1 MPDGTNTNASRQVV
15 SALNS
20 IPFGNIIGGPLAAC
34 VQAQAEAAQT
44 TLNYIRGFTMTESHL
59 DVEGAEPITVSFS
72 FIMEGVPT
80 RMTVPLMTIVPIPY
94 MRIEHVDLSFT
105 ADITACDNEKM
116 EAKFASEGYQG
127 VEEDEKSVSMQ
138 SKMGVHVRA
147 STGDIPSGMAK
158 MLDFFANNLVVQ
170 ETLTTEEVEDMK
182 LEAARQRA
190 IRKNDMVEKERIE
203 AQQALERQKQKEEE
217 RKKKE
222 AEDKYRYGLIA
233 GLVQGVKKRKLRLAE
248 EELKRILR
256 VIEEEEA
263 RCNKIAA
270 LVEAVKKRRE
280 RLDEEEQKR
289 KEEER
294 KCKEKEEQDKVS
306 SSTTGQ
312 YVRPSTGSSSGSS
325 GTYVRP
331 STGSS
336 STTGQYVRPST
347 GSSSGSSSTYV
358 RPSTGSSSTTGQYV
372 RPSTGSSS
380 GSSGTYVRP
389 STGSSSTTGQYVR
402 PSTGSSSS
410 SSGTY
415 VRPSTGSSSGSSG
428 SSSASGGASSSSSSS
443 RRLMPN
449 RFKRVVAPSSSSGS
463 ASEKSDDPDSLSK
476 AIDSIKGRRF
486 SNLIRNIKRKK

>member
-1 MPDGTNTNASRQVV
+1 MPDGTNTTASRQVV

-170 ETLTTEEVEDMK
+170 ETLTTKEVEDMK

-289 KEEER
+289 KEAER
-294 KCKEKEEQDKVS
+294 QRKEKEEQDKVS
-306 SSTTGQ
+306 SSTTGP
-312 YVRPSTGSSSGSS
+312 YI
-325 GTYVRP
+325 
-331 STGSS
+331 
-336 STTGQYVRPST
+336 
-347 GSSSGSSSTYV
+347 
-358 RPSTGSSSTTGQYV
+358 
-372 RPSTGSSS
+372 
-380 GSSGTYVRP
+380 
-389 STGSSSTTGQYVR
+389 R

-415 VRPSTGSSSGSSG
+415 VRPSTSGSSSSSGSTSGSGSSSSSSSGTYVRPYTGSSSGSNG

-449 RFKRVVAPSSSSGS
+449 MSKRVVAPSSSSGS
-463 ASEKSDDPDSLSK
+463 ASEKSDDPESLSK
-476 AIDSIKGRRF
+476 TIDSIKGRRF

>member
-170 ETLTTEEVEDMK
+170 ETLTTKEVEDMK

-294 KCKEKEEQDKVS
+294 QRKEKEEQDKVS
-306 SSTTGQ
+306 SSTTGP
-312 YVRPSTGSSSGSS
+312 YIRPSTGSSSS
-325 GTYVRP
+325 
-331 STGSS
+331 
-336 STTGQYVRPST
+336 
-347 GSSSGSSSTYV
+347 
-358 RPSTGSSSTTGQYV
+358 
-372 RPSTGSSS
+372 
-380 GSSGTYVRP
+380 SSGTYVRP

-415 VRPSTGSSSGSSG
+415 VRPSTSGSSSSSGSTSGSGSSSSSSSGTYVRPSTGSSSGSSGTYVRPPTGSSSGSSG

-449 RFKRVVAPSSSSGS
+449 MSKRVVAPSSSSGS
-463 ASEKSDDPDSLSK
+463 ASEKSDDPESLSK

>member
-72 FIMEGVPT
+72 FLMEGVPT

-170 ETLTTEEVEDMK
+170 ETLTTKEVEDMK

-289 KEEER
+289 KEAER
-294 KCKEKEEQDKVS
+294 QRKEKEEQDKVS
-306 SSTTGQ
+306 SSTTGP
-312 YVRPSTGSSSGSS
+312 YIRPSTGSSSSSS

-331 STGSS
+331 STSGSS
-336 STTGQYVRPST
+336 
-347 GSSSGSSSTYV
+347 SSSGST
-358 RPSTGSSSTTGQYV
+358 
-372 RPSTGSSS
+372 S
-380 GSSGTYVRP
+380 GS
-389 STGSSSTTGQYVR
+389 GS
-402 PSTGSSSS
+402 SSSS

-415 VRPSTGSSSGSSG
+415 VRPSTGSSSGSNG

-449 RFKRVVAPSSSSGS
+449 MSKRVVAPSSSSGS
-463 ASEKSDDPDSLSK
+463 ASEKSDDPESLSK
-476 AIDSIKGRRF
+476 TIDSIKGRRF

>member
-170 ETLTTEEVEDMK
+170 ETLTTKEVEDMK

-222 AEDKYRYGLIA
+222 AEDKYRYGLIV

-294 KCKEKEEQDKVS
+294 QRKEKEEQDKVS
-306 SSTTGQ
+306 SSTTGP
-312 YVRPSTGSSSGSS
+312 YIRPSTGSSSSSSGTYVRPSTSGSSSSSGSTSGSGSSSSSSS

-336 STTGQYVRPST
+336 S
-347 GSSSGSSSTYV
+347 SSSGTYV

-389 STGSSSTTGQYVR
+389 STGSSS
-402 PSTGSSSS
+402 GSC
-410 SSGTY
+410 
-415 VRPSTGSSSGSSG
+415 G

-449 RFKRVVAPSSSSGS
+449 MSKRVVAPSSSSGS
-463 ASEKSDDPDSLSK
+463 ASEKSDDPESLSK
-476 AIDSIKGRRF
+476 TIDSIKGRRF

>member
-72 FIMEGVPT
+72 FLMEGVPT

-170 ETLTTEEVEDMK
+170 ETLTTKEVEDMK

-222 AEDKYRYGLIA
+222 AEDKYRYGLIV

-289 KEEER
+289 KEAER
-294 KCKEKEEQDKVS
+294 QRKEKEEQDKVS
-306 SSTTGQ
+306 SSTTGP
-312 YVRPSTGSSSGSS
+312 YIRPSTGSSSSSSGTYVRPSTSGSSSSSGSTSGSGSSSSSSS

-336 STTGQYVRPST
+336 S
-347 GSSSGSSSTYV
+347 SSSGTYV

-389 STGSSSTTGQYVR
+389 STGSSS
-402 PSTGSSSS
+402 GSC
-410 SSGTY
+410 
-415 VRPSTGSSSGSSG
+415 G

-449 RFKRVVAPSSSSGS
+449 MSKRVVAPSSSSGS
-463 ASEKSDDPDSLSK
+463 ASEKSDDPESLSK

>member
-170 ETLTTEEVEDMK
+170 ETLTTKEVEDMK

-222 AEDKYRYGLIA
+222 AEDKYRYGLIV

-289 KEEER
+289 KEAER
-294 KCKEKEEQDKVS
+294 QRKEKEEQDKVS
-306 SSTTGQ
+306 SSTTGP
-312 YVRPSTGSSSGSS
+312 YIRPSTGSSSSSSGTYVRPSTSGSSSSSGSTSGSGSSSSSSS

-336 STTGQYVRPST
+336 STTGQ
-347 GSSSGSSSTYV
+347 
-358 RPSTGSSSTTGQYV
+358 
-372 RPSTGSSS
+372 
-380 GSSGTYVRP
+380 YVRP

-415 VRPSTGSSSGSSG
+415 VRPSTGSSSGSCG

-449 RFKRVVAPSSSSGS
+449 MSKRVVAPSSSSGS
-463 ASEKSDDPDSLSK
+463 ASEKSDDPESLSK
-476 AIDSIKGRRF
+476 TIDSIKGRRF

>member
-105 ADITACDNEKM
+105 ADITACDNEKI

-170 ETLTTEEVEDMK
+170 ETLTTKEVEDMK

-289 KEEER
+289 KEAER
-294 KCKEKEEQDKVS
+294 QRKEKEEQDKVS
-306 SSTTGQ
+306 SSTTGP
-312 YVRPSTGSSSGSS
+312 YIRPSTGSSSSSS

-331 STGSS
+331 STSGSS
-336 STTGQYVRPST
+336 
-347 GSSSGSSSTYV
+347 SSSGST
-358 RPSTGSSSTTGQYV
+358 
-372 RPSTGSSS
+372 S
-380 GSSGTYVRP
+380 GS
-389 STGSSSTTGQYVR
+389 GS
-402 PSTGSSSS
+402 SSSS

-415 VRPSTGSSSGSSG
+415 VRPSTGSSSGSNG

-449 RFKRVVAPSSSSGS
+449 MSKRVVAPSSSSGS
-463 ASEKSDDPDSLSK
+463 ASEKSDDPESLSK
-476 AIDSIKGRRF
+476 TIDSIKGRRF

>member
-170 ETLTTEEVEDMK
+170 ETLTTKEVEDMK

-222 AEDKYRYGLIA
+222 AEDKYRYGLIV

-294 KCKEKEEQDKVS
+294 QRKEKEEQDKVS
-306 SSTTGQ
+306 SSTTGP
-312 YVRPSTGSSSGSS
+312 YIRPSTGSSSSSSGTYVRPSTSGSSSSSGSTSGSGSSSSSSS

-336 STTGQYVRPST
+336 S
-347 GSSSGSSSTYV
+347 SSG
-358 RPSTGSSSTTGQYV
+358 
-372 RPSTGSSS
+372 
-380 GSSGTYVRP
+380 GTYVRP

-449 RFKRVVAPSSSSGS
+449 MSKRVVAPSSSSGS
-463 ASEKSDDPDSLSK
+463 ASEKSDDPESLSK

>member
-72 FIMEGVPT
+72 FLMEGVPT

-170 ETLTTEEVEDMK
+170 ETLTTKEVEDMK

-289 KEEER
+289 KEAER
-294 KCKEKEEQDKVS
+294 QRKEKEEQDKVS
-306 SSTTGQ
+306 SSTTGP
-312 YVRPSTGSSSGSS
+312 YIRPSTGSSSSSSGTYVRPSTSGSSSSSGSTSGSGSSSSSSS

-347 GSSSGSSSTYV
+347 GSSSGSC
-358 RPSTGSSSTTGQYV
+358 
-372 RPSTGSSS
+372 
-380 GSSGTYVRP
+380 
-389 STGSSSTTGQYVR
+389 
-402 PSTGSSSS
+402 
-410 SSGTY
+410 
-415 VRPSTGSSSGSSG
+415 G

-449 RFKRVVAPSSSSGS
+449 MSKRVVAPSSSSGS
-463 ASEKSDDPDSLSK
+463 ASEKSDDPESLSK

>member
-170 ETLTTEEVEDMK
+170 ETLTTKEVEDMK

-289 KEEER
+289 KEAER
-294 KCKEKEEQDKVS
+294 QRKEKEEQDKVS
-306 SSTTGQ
+306 SSTTGP
-312 YVRPSTGSSSGSS
+312 YIRPSTGSSSSSSGTYVRPSTSGSSSSSGSTSGSGSSSSSSS

-336 STTGQYVRPST
+336 SS
-347 GSSSGSSSTYV
+347 
-358 RPSTGSSSTTGQYV
+358 
-372 RPSTGSSS
+372 
-380 GSSGTYVRP
+380 SSGTYVRP

-415 VRPSTGSSSGSSG
+415 VRPSTGSSSGSNG

-449 RFKRVVAPSSSSGS
+449 MSKRVVAPSSSSGS
-463 ASEKSDDPDSLSK
+463 ASEKSDDPESLSK
-476 AIDSIKGRRF
+476 TIDSIKGRRF

>member
-170 ETLTTEEVEDMK
+170 ETLTTKEVEDMK

-289 KEEER
+289 KEEEQKRKEEER
-294 KCKEKEEQDKVS
+294 KCKEKEEQDKV
-306 SSTTGQ
+306 
-312 YVRPSTGSSSGSS
+312 
-325 GTYVRP
+325 
-331 STGSS
+331 
-336 STTGQYVRPST
+336 
-347 GSSSGSSSTYV
+347 
-358 RPSTGSSSTTGQYV
+358 SSSTTGQYV

-463 ASEKSDDPDSLSK
+463 ASEKSDDPESLSK

>member
-170 ETLTTEEVEDMK
+170 ETLTTKEVEDMK

-289 KEEER
+289 KEAER
-294 KCKEKEEQDKVS
+294 QRKEKEEQDKVS
-306 SSTTGQ
+306 SSTTGP
-312 YVRPSTGSSSGSS
+312 YIRPSTGSSSSSS

-331 STGSS
+331 STSGSS
-336 STTGQYVRPST
+336 
-347 GSSSGSSSTYV
+347 SSSGST
-358 RPSTGSSSTTGQYV
+358 
-372 RPSTGSSS
+372 S
-380 GSSGTYVRP
+380 GS
-389 STGSSSTTGQYVR
+389 GS
-402 PSTGSSSS
+402 SSSS

-415 VRPSTGSSSGSSG
+415 VRPSTGSSSGSNG

-449 RFKRVVAPSSSSGS
+449 MSKRVVAPSSSSGS
-463 ASEKSDDPDSLSK
+463 ASEKSDDPESLSK

>member
-170 ETLTTEEVEDMK
+170 ETLTTKEVEDMK

-222 AEDKYRYGLIA
+222 AEDKYRYGLIV

-289 KEEER
+289 KEAER
-294 KCKEKEEQDKVS
+294 QRKEKEEQDKVS
-306 SSTTGQ
+306 SSTTGP
-312 YVRPSTGSSSGSS
+312 YIRPSTGSSSSSS

-331 STGSS
+331 STSGSS
-336 STTGQYVRPST
+336 
-347 GSSSGSSSTYV
+347 SSSGSTSGS
-358 RPSTGSSSTTGQYV
+358 GSSS
-372 RPSTGSSS
+372 SSSS
-380 GSSGTYVRP
+380 GT
-389 STGSSSTTGQYVR
+389 YVR

-415 VRPSTGSSSGSSG
+415 VRPSTGSSSGSCG

-449 RFKRVVAPSSSSGS
+449 MSKRVVAPSSSSGS
-463 ASEKSDDPDSLSK
+463 ASEKSDDPESLSK
-476 AIDSIKGRRF
+476 TIDSIKGRRF

>member
-72 FIMEGVPT
+72 FLMEGVPT

-170 ETLTTEEVEDMK
+170 ETLTTKEVEDMK

-289 KEEER
+289 KEAER
-294 KCKEKEEQDKVS
+294 QRKEKEEQDKVS
-306 SSTTGQ
+306 SSTTGP
-312 YVRPSTGSSSGSS
+312 YIRPSTGSSSSSS

-331 STGSS
+331 STSGSS
-336 STTGQYVRPST
+336 
-347 GSSSGSSSTYV
+347 SSSGST
-358 RPSTGSSSTTGQYV
+358 
-372 RPSTGSSS
+372 S
-380 GSSGTYVRP
+380 GS
-389 STGSSSTTGQYVR
+389 GS
-402 PSTGSSSS
+402 SSSS

-415 VRPSTGSSSGSSG
+415 VRPSTGSSSGSCG

-449 RFKRVVAPSSSSGS
+449 MSKRVVAPSSSSGS
-463 ASEKSDDPDSLSK
+463 ASEKSDDPESLSK

>member
-170 ETLTTEEVEDMK
+170 ETLTTKEVEDMK

-248 EELKRILR
+248 EELKRIFR

-289 KEEER
+289 KEAER
-294 KCKEKEEQDKVS
+294 QRKEKEEQDKVS
-306 SSTTGQ
+306 SSTTGP
-312 YVRPSTGSSSGSS
+312 YIRPSTGSSSSSS

-331 STGSS
+331 STSGSS
-336 STTGQYVRPST
+336 
-347 GSSSGSSSTYV
+347 SSSGST
-358 RPSTGSSSTTGQYV
+358 
-372 RPSTGSSS
+372 S
-380 GSSGTYVRP
+380 GS
-389 STGSSSTTGQYVR
+389 GS
-402 PSTGSSSS
+402 SSSS

-449 RFKRVVAPSSSSGS
+449 MSKRVVAPSSSSGS
-463 ASEKSDDPDSLSK
+463 ASEKSDDPESLSK
-476 AIDSIKGRRF
+476 TIDSIKGRRF

>member
-170 ETLTTEEVEDMK
+170 ETLTTKEVEDMK

-222 AEDKYRYGLIA
+222 AEDKYRYGLIV

-289 KEEER
+289 KEAER
-294 KCKEKEEQDKVS
+294 QRKEKEEQDKVS
-306 SSTTGQ
+306 SSTTGP
-312 YVRPSTGSSSGSS
+312 YIRPSTGSSSSSSGTYVRPSTSGSSSSSGSTSGSGSSSSSSS

-336 STTGQYVRPST
+336 SS
-347 GSSSGSSSTYV
+347 
-358 RPSTGSSSTTGQYV
+358 
-372 RPSTGSSS
+372 
-380 GSSGTYVRP
+380 SSGTYVRP

-415 VRPSTGSSSGSSG
+415 VRPSTGSSSGSCG

-449 RFKRVVAPSSSSGS
+449 MSKRVVAPSSSSGS
-463 ASEKSDDPDSLSK
+463 ASEKSDDPESLSK

>member
-170 ETLTTEEVEDMK
+170 ETLTTKEVEDMK

-289 KEEER
+289 KEEEQKR
-294 KCKEKEEQDKVS
+294 KEEEQKRKEEERKRKEREEQDKVS

-325 GTYVRP
+325 G
-331 STGSS
+331 
-336 STTGQYVRPST
+336 
-347 GSSSGSSSTYV
+347 TYV

-449 RFKRVVAPSSSSGS
+449 MSKRVVAPSSSSGS
-463 ASEKSDDPDSLSK
+463 ASEKSDDPESLSK
-476 AIDSIKGRRF
+476 AIDSIKRRRF

>member
-170 ETLTTEEVEDMK
+170 ETLTTKEVEDMK

-222 AEDKYRYGLIA
+222 AEDKYRYGLIV

-289 KEEER
+289 KEAER
-294 KCKEKEEQDKVS
+294 QRKEKEEQDKVS
-306 SSTTGQ
+306 SSTTGP
-312 YVRPSTGSSSGSS
+312 YIRPSTGSSSSSS

-331 STGSS
+331 STSGSS
-336 STTGQYVRPST
+336 
-347 GSSSGSSSTYV
+347 SSSGST
-358 RPSTGSSSTTGQYV
+358 
-372 RPSTGSSS
+372 S
-380 GSSGTYVRP
+380 GS
-389 STGSSSTTGQYVR
+389 
-402 PSTGSSSS
+402 GSSSS
-410 SSGTY
+410 GSSGTY

-449 RFKRVVAPSSSSGS
+449 MSKRVVAPSSSSGS
-463 ASEKSDDPDSLSK
+463 ASEKSDDPESLSK
-476 AIDSIKGRRF
+476 TIDSIKGRRF

>member
-170 ETLTTEEVEDMK
+170 ETLTTKEVEDMK

-222 AEDKYRYGLIA
+222 AEDKYRYGLIV

-289 KEEER
+289 KEAER
-294 KCKEKEEQDKVS
+294 QRKEKEEQDKVS
-306 SSTTGQ
+306 SSTTGP
-312 YVRPSTGSSSGSS
+312 YIRPSTGSSSSSSGTYVRPSTSGSSSSSGSTSGSGSSSSSSS

-336 STTGQYVRPST
+336 SS
-347 GSSSGSSSTYV
+347 SSSTYV
-358 RPSTGSSSTTGQYV
+358 RPSTGSSSTIGQYV

-380 GSSGTYVRP
+380 G
-389 STGSSSTTGQYVR
+389 
-402 PSTGSSSS
+402 

-449 RFKRVVAPSSSSGS
+449 MSKRVVAPSSSSGS
-463 ASEKSDDPDSLSK
+463 ASEKSDDPESLSK
-476 AIDSIKGRRF
+476 TIDSIKGRRF

>member
-44 TLNYIRGFTMTESHL
+44 ILNYIRGFTMTESHL

-72 FIMEGVPT
+72 FLMEGVPT

-170 ETLTTEEVEDMK
+170 ETLTTKEVEDMK

-222 AEDKYRYGLIA
+222 AEDKYRYGLIV

-289 KEEER
+289 KEAER
-294 KCKEKEEQDKVS
+294 QRKEKEEQDKVS
-306 SSTTGQ
+306 SSTTGP
-312 YVRPSTGSSSGSS
+312 YIRPSTGSSSS
-325 GTYVRP
+325 
-331 STGSS
+331 
-336 STTGQYVRPST
+336 
-347 GSSSGSSSTYV
+347 
-358 RPSTGSSSTTGQYV
+358 
-372 RPSTGSSS
+372 
-380 GSSGTYVRP
+380 SSGTYVRP

-449 RFKRVVAPSSSSGS
+449 MSKRVVAPSSSSGS
-463 ASEKSDDPDSLSK
+463 ASEKSDDPESLSK

>member
-170 ETLTTEEVEDMK
+170 ETLTTKEVEDMK

-222 AEDKYRYGLIA
+222 AEDKYRYGLIV

-289 KEEER
+289 KEAER
-294 KCKEKEEQDKVS
+294 QRKEKEEQDKVS
-306 SSTTGQ
+306 LSTTGP
-312 YVRPSTGSSSGSS
+312 YIRPSTGSSSSSSGTYVRPSTSGSSSSSGSTSGSGSSSSSSS

-336 STTGQYVRPST
+336 SS
-347 GSSSGSSSTYV
+347 
-358 RPSTGSSSTTGQYV
+358 
-372 RPSTGSSS
+372 
-380 GSSGTYVRP
+380 SSGTYVRP

-449 RFKRVVAPSSSSGS
+449 RSKRVVAPSSSSGS
-463 ASEKSDDPDSLSK
+463 ASEKSDDPESLSK
-476 AIDSIKGRRF
+476 TIDSIKGRRF

>member
-170 ETLTTEEVEDMK
+170 ETLTTKEAEDMK

-289 KEEER
+289 KEAER
-294 KCKEKEEQDKVS
+294 QRKEKEEQDKVS
-306 SSTTGQ
+306 SSTTGP
-312 YVRPSTGSSSGSS
+312 YIRPSTGSSSSSS

-331 STGSS
+331 STSGSS
-336 STTGQYVRPST
+336 
-347 GSSSGSSSTYV
+347 SSSGSTSGS
-358 RPSTGSSSTTGQYV
+358 GSSS
-372 RPSTGSSS
+372 SS
-380 GSSGTYVRP
+380 SSGTYVRP

-449 RFKRVVAPSSSSGS
+449 MSKRVVAPSSSSGS
-463 ASEKSDDPDSLSK
+463 ASEKSDDPESLSK

>member
-44 TLNYIRGFTMTESHL
+44 TLNYIRGFTMTESQL

-170 ETLTTEEVEDMK
+170 ETLTTKEVEDMK

-289 KEEER
+289 KEEEQKR
-294 KCKEKEEQDKVS
+294 KEEERKRKEREEQDKVS

-325 GTYVRP
+325 GT
-331 STGSS
+331 
-336 STTGQYVRPST
+336 
-347 GSSSGSSSTYV
+347 
-358 RPSTGSSSTTGQYV
+358 YV

-449 RFKRVVAPSSSSGS
+449 RSKRVVAPSSSSGS
-463 ASEKSDDPDSLSK
+463 ASEKSDDPESLSK
-476 AIDSIKGRRF
+476 TIDSIKGRRF

>member
-44 TLNYIRGFTMTESHL
+44 TLNYIRGFTMTESQL

-170 ETLTTEEVEDMK
+170 ETLTTKEVEDMK

-294 KCKEKEEQDKVS
+294 QRKEKEEQDKAS
-306 SSTTGQ
+306 SSTTGP
-312 YVRPSTGSSSGSS
+312 YIRPSAGSSSGSS

-347 GSSSGSSSTYV
+347 GSSSGSS
-358 RPSTGSSSTTGQYV
+358 
-372 RPSTGSSS
+372 
-380 GSSGTYVRP
+380 
-389 STGSSSTTGQYVR
+389 
-402 PSTGSSSS
+402 
-410 SSGTY
+410 
-415 VRPSTGSSSGSSG
+415 G

-449 RFKRVVAPSSSSGS
+449 RSKRVVAPSSSSGS
-463 ASEKSDDPDSLSK
+463 ASEKSDDPESLSK
-476 AIDSIKGRRF
+476 TIDSIKGRRF

>member
-170 ETLTTEEVEDMK
+170 ETLTTKEVEDMK

-222 AEDKYRYGLIA
+222 AEDKYRYGLIV

-289 KEEER
+289 KEAER
-294 KCKEKEEQDKVS
+294 QRKEKEEQDKVS
-306 SSTTGQ
+306 SSTTGPYIRPSTGSSSSSSGT

-325 GTYVRP
+325 G
-331 STGSS
+331 
-336 STTGQYVRPST
+336 
-347 GSSSGSSSTYV
+347 TYV

-449 RFKRVVAPSSSSGS
+449 MSKRVVAPSSSSGS
-463 ASEKSDDPDSLSK
+463 ASEKSDDPESLSK
-476 AIDSIKGRRF
+476 TIDSIKGRRF

>member
-170 ETLTTEEVEDMK
+170 ETLTTKEVEDMK

-289 KEEER
+289 KEEEQKR
-294 KCKEKEEQDKVS
+294 KEEEQKRKEEERKRKEREEQDKV
-306 SSTTGQ
+306 
-312 YVRPSTGSSSGSS
+312 
-325 GTYVRP
+325 
-331 STGSS
+331 
-336 STTGQYVRPST
+336 
-347 GSSSGSSSTYV
+347 
-358 RPSTGSSSTTGQYV
+358 SSSTTGQYV

-449 RFKRVVAPSSSSGS
+449 MPKRVVAPSSSSGS
-463 ASEKSDDPDSLSK
+463 ASEKSDDPESLSK

>member
-170 ETLTTEEVEDMK
+170 ETLTTKEVEDMK

-233 GLVQGVKKRKLRLAE
+233 GLVQGVKKHKLRLAE

-289 KEEER
+289 KEEEQKR
-294 KCKEKEEQDKVS
+294 KEEEQKRKEEERKRKEREEQDKV
-306 SSTTGQ
+306 
-312 YVRPSTGSSSGSS
+312 
-325 GTYVRP
+325 
-331 STGSS
+331 
-336 STTGQYVRPST
+336 
-347 GSSSGSSSTYV
+347 
-358 RPSTGSSSTTGQYV
+358 SSSTTGQYV

-415 VRPSTGSSSGSSG
+415 VRPSTGSSSGSNG

-449 RFKRVVAPSSSSGS
+449 RSKRVVAPSSSSGS
-463 ASEKSDDPDSLSK
+463 ASEKSDDPESLSK
-476 AIDSIKGRRF
+476 TIDSIKGRRF

>member
-72 FIMEGVPT
+72 FLMEGVPT

-170 ETLTTEEVEDMK
+170 ETLTTKEVEDMK

-270 LVEAVKKRRE
+270 LVEAVKKRRK
-280 RLDEEEQKR
+280 RLDEEERKR
-289 KEEER
+289 
-294 KCKEKEEQDKVS
+294 KEKEEQDKVS

-312 YVRPSTGSSSGSS
+312 
-325 GTYVRP
+325 
-331 STGSS
+331 
-336 STTGQYVRPST
+336 
-347 GSSSGSSSTYV
+347 YV

-449 RFKRVVAPSSSSGS
+449 RSKRVVAPSSSSGS
-463 ASEKSDDPDSLSK
+463 ASEKSDDPESLSK

>member
-170 ETLTTEEVEDMK
+170 ETLTTKEVEDMK

-256 VIEEEEA
+256 VIEEDEA

-289 KEEER
+289 KEAER
-294 KCKEKEEQDKVS
+294 QRKEKEEQDKVS
-306 SSTTGQ
+306 SSTTGP
-312 YVRPSTGSSSGSS
+312 YIRPSTGSSSSSS

-331 STGSS
+331 STSGSS
-336 STTGQYVRPST
+336 
-347 GSSSGSSSTYV
+347 SSSGST
-358 RPSTGSSSTTGQYV
+358 
-372 RPSTGSSS
+372 S
-380 GSSGTYVRP
+380 GS
-389 STGSSSTTGQYVR
+389 GS
-402 PSTGSSSS
+402 SSSS

-415 VRPSTGSSSGSSG
+415 VRPSTGSSSGSNG

-449 RFKRVVAPSSSSGS
+449 MSKRVVAPSSSSGS
-463 ASEKSDDPDSLSK
+463 ASEKSDDPESLSK

>member
-158 MLDFFANNLVVQ
+158 MLDFFVNNLVVQ
-170 ETLTTEEVEDMK
+170 ETLTTKEVEDMK

-256 VIEEEEA
+256 IIEEEEA

-294 KCKEKEEQDKVS
+294 QRKEKEEQDKV
-306 SSTTGQ
+306 
-312 YVRPSTGSSSGSS
+312 
-325 GTYVRP
+325 
-331 STGSS
+331 
-336 STTGQYVRPST
+336 
-347 GSSSGSSSTYV
+347 
-358 RPSTGSSSTTGQYV
+358 
-372 RPSTGSSS
+372 
-380 GSSGTYVRP
+380 
-389 STGSSSTTGQYVR
+389 SSSTTGQYVR

-415 VRPSTGSSSGSSG
+415 VRPSTSGSSSSSGSTSGSGSSSSSSSGTYVRPSTGSSSGSCG

-449 RFKRVVAPSSSSGS
+449 MSKRVVAPSSSSGS
-463 ASEKSDDPDSLSK
+463 ASEKSDDPESLSK
-476 AIDSIKGRRF
+476 TIDSIKGRRF